1 VRGVVFV
8 FHPKLH
14 TDMFQCALKVCDNW
28 SLDPETF
35 SDPPPFNTGIP
46 CIEVA
51 WIQYALALC
60 HCRIL
65 CGSRY
70 KQCTL
75 ETKDM
80 HHIDVRLE
88 KDVYDANNTLADR
101 NARHLKSHNIRAFDL
116 LGAIG
121 SGKTA
126 LIERLVPLLEKK
138 GLRAGAIA
146 GDVYGDDDFRRIVAL
161 GIPAFNANTGKE
173 CHLDAHLVEHAI
185 DHLPL
190 DQIDILFIENVGNM
204 VCPTDFRLGAE
215 KRVVVVS
222 STEGD
227 DVVNKHP
234 MMFRDC
240 TIGVINKVD
249 LAPLVGANLDRM
261 QNDIARYN
269 PGMPVFRTNL
279 KTGDGVVALLEAIL
293 S

>member
-1 VRGVVFV
+1 
-8 FHPKLH
+8 
-14 TDMFQCALKVCDNW
+14 
-28 SLDPETF
+28 
-35 SDPPPFNTGIP
+35 
-46 CIEVA
+46 
-51 WIQYALALC
+51 
-60 HCRIL
+60 
-65 CGSRY
+65 
-70 KQCTL
+70 
-75 ETKDM
+75 M

-88 KDVYDANNTLADR
+88 KDIYDVNNTLADN
-101 NARHLKSHNIRAFDL
+101 NAKLLRERGVRAFDL

-126 LIERLVPLLEKK
+126 LIERLVPMLRKK

-146 GDVYGDDDFRRIVAL
+146 GDVYGDDDFKRIIAL

-185 DHLPL
+185 AHLPL
-190 DQIDILFIENVGNM
+190 DDIDILFIENVGNM

-215 KRVVVVS
+215 KRIVIVS

-261 QNDIARYN
+261 ESDIHRYN

-279 KTGDGVVALLEAIL
+279 KTGDGIAALLDSIL

>member
-1 VRGVVFV
+1 
-8 FHPKLH
+8 
-14 TDMFQCALKVCDNW
+14 
-28 SLDPETF
+28 
-35 SDPPPFNTGIP
+35 
-46 CIEVA
+46 
-51 WIQYALALC
+51 
-60 HCRIL
+60 
-65 CGSRY
+65 
-70 KQCTL
+70 
-75 ETKDM
+75 M
-80 HHIDVRLE
+80 HHIDVRIE
-88 KDVYDANNTLADR
+88 KDIYDVNNTLADK
-101 NARHLKSHNIRAFDL
+101 NAKLLKDHGVRAFDL

-126 LIERLVPLLEKK
+126 LIERLVPLLKK
-138 GLRAGAIA
+138 NGLRAGAIA
-146 GDVYGDDDFRRIVAL
+146 GDVFGDDDFKRIVAL

-185 DHLPL
+185 EHLPL
-190 DQIDILFIENVGNM
+190 HDIDILFIENVGNM

-215 KRVVVVS
+215 KRIVIVS

-261 QNDIARYN
+261 ESDIHRYN
-269 PGMPVFRTNL
+269 PRMPVFRTNL
-279 KTGDGVVALLEAIL
+279 KTGDGIAELLATIL

>member
-1 VRGVVFV
+1 
-8 FHPKLH
+8 
-14 TDMFQCALKVCDNW
+14 
-28 SLDPETF
+28 
-35 SDPPPFNTGIP
+35 
-46 CIEVA
+46 
-51 WIQYALALC
+51 
-60 HCRIL
+60 
-65 CGSRY
+65 
-70 KQCTL
+70 
-75 ETKDM
+75 M
-80 HHIDVRLE
+80 HHIDVRIE
-88 KDVYDANNTLADR
+88 KDIYNVNNTLADK
-101 NARHLKSHNIRAFDL
+101 NAKLLKEHGVRAFDL

-126 LIERLVPLLEKK
+126 LIERLAPLLRKK

-146 GDVYGDDDFRRIVAL
+146 GDVFGDDDFKRIVAL

-185 DHLPL
+185 EHLPL
-190 DQIDILFIENVGNM
+190 NDIDILFIENVGNM

-215 KRVVVVS
+215 KRIVIVS

-261 QNDIARYN
+261 ESDIHRYN

-279 KTGDGVVALLEAIL
+279 KTGDGIAALLDIIL